1 MQESCLFCI
10 KEKKNLSLTSNHSD
24 SPRQSRGIVAQY
36 MTKHN
41 HLGNRNKNNNP
52 TKQLIKRA
60 HSELGLVLEAYG
72 VKVL

>member
-1 MQESCLFCI
+1 M
-10 KEKKNLSLTSNHSD
+10 SLTSNRSD
-24 SPRQSRGIVAQY
+24 SPRQSRGVAAQY

-52 TKQLIKRA
+52 TKQLIKPA
-60 HSELGLVLEAYG
+60 HSDLGLALEAYG